1 MRKEGGMTKEESLA
15 FSLILHSAFFVL
27 PSDCGITSAMA
38 EVTQPGVLATP
49 KKRRK
54 VRVTDIIVFGILLII
69 IVGLLVTIFN
79 KLSLKAA
86 VNGARPVSDKAIAA
100 LQARNGSAAW
110 KLGDKSFQAK
120 NSAANL
126 TLLFKH
132 EEVATLKNPTLD
144 RTIVYNDKT
153 GRTVFF
159 IYKYTALKVPFYIR
173 TGVTKES
180 GGWKLSSLSG
190 SLDESRLIIQ

>member
-1 MRKEGGMTKEESLA
+1 
-15 FSLILHSAFFVL
+15 VL
-27 PSDCGITSAMA
+27 FRS
-38 EVTQPGVLATP
+38 
-49 KKRRK
+49 
-54 VRVTDIIVFGILLII
+54 
-69 IVGLLVTIFN
+69 
-79 KLSLKAA
+79 
-86 VNGARPVSDKAIAA
+86 
-100 LQARNGSAAW
+100 
-110 KLGDKSFQAK
+110 
-120 NSAANL
+120 L